1 MEVKWTQQ
9 VLVIGAIEEPKN
21 NSKYN
26 FKTIKVRILTYR
38 KLVKLKALIEGEK
51 QELYSFDL
59 LINYMLDNY
68 EK

>member
-1 MEVKWTQQ
+1 M
-9 VLVIGAIEEPKN
+9 LVIGAIEEPKN